1 MGRNATRKLVADWV
15 GLAAGLV
22 TSLVTARV
30 LGPDGRGVFAT
41 VGFVAGFAGSVAV
54 MGLGESLIIGIG
66 QARTTVRHGLA
77 SILSAVAVLS
87 VVFAAATWLVAF
99 LLVDGSDA
107 VAIAS
112 LASVMV
118 PIGAFTTVLSYG
130 HNARHEFGIPILA
143 TVVVA
148 VATAL
153 AIAAVL
159 LATDL
164 GLPGAFLALVV
175 GSGIGLGMLIV
186 SSKRRD
192 LLHWSVDLRLLR
204 ELLPNGVRLAAS
216 GTVSSLTARLDLLLV
231 FLLASEAAAGQ
242 YSIALTVS
250 GLAGSAA
257 AAITYAT
264 FPQLA
269 YSDQERWGALSDR
282 VVQATLATSAVGA
295 GCLAA
300 GAPILIPLLFGTE
313 FSAAVGPTL
322 ILLAGAI
329 LASLQW
335 ALGRI
340 TSARGHP
347 EIALRAYTAS
357 LVVMC
362 GADVLLI
369 PRLGIEGAAFAVVLS
384 ALAGVL
390 VTSRRMRALGGGL
403 ADVSIRPRLSS
414 FLQLPAMVRQAL
426 FTAGS

>member
-15 GLAAGLV
+15 GLAAGLA
-22 TSLVTARV
+22 TSLITARV

-87 VVFAAATWLVAF
+87 AIFAAATWLLAF

-112 LASVMV
+112 LASLLV
-118 PIGAFTTVLSYG
+118 PISAVTTVLSYG

-148 VATAL
+148 VSIAL
-153 AIAAVL
+153 GIAVVL

-175 GSGIGLGMLIV
+175 GSGVGLGMLVV
-186 SSKRRD
+186 SAQARD
-192 LLHWSVDLRLLR
+192 LLHWSLDLRLLR

-257 AAITYAT
+257 VAITYAT
-264 FPQLA
+264 FPRLA

-282 VVQATLATSAVGA
+282 VVQATLATSVVGA
-295 GCLAA
+295 GLAWRP
-300 GAPILIPLLFGTE
+300 APRF
-313 FSAAVGPTL
+313 
-322 ILLAGAI
+322 
-329 LASLQW
+329 
-335 ALGRI
+335 
-340 TSARGHP
+340 
-347 EIALRAYTAS
+347 
-357 LVVMC
+357 
-362 GADVLLI
+362 
-369 PRLGIEGAAFAVVLS
+369 
-384 ALAGVL
+384 
-390 VTSRRMRALGGGL
+390 
-403 ADVSIRPRLSS
+403 
-414 FLQLPAMVRQAL
+414 
-426 FTAGS
+426 